1 MPLAITDKY
10 KGESDFSSKMKSD
23 LGRISAL
30 LKSSSPN
37 WSSITFPSP
46 LEMQQL
52 LHRIY
57 ALSSNNKLTQPVNH
71 KLLRIYLFLISRY
84 QANIWPVGP
93 AAELV
98 LLNTA
103 IKTLSET
110 IGVVPRLS
118 HPVVWADQK
127 FLPPEINKKTKKKWQ
142 KQPCL
147 KPRRGQTI
155 SKNEVHFIGTPR
167 EALKERYSGPTVE
180 RVETSSGDL
189 YLNLIDFDYYKLGL
203 MDADHLLASAS
214 LLNRVQEM
222 IETMNY
228 DPTFAR
234 EMKNSIFNDD
244 YFITNSDGSIVGN
257 YWLYMAYHNS
267 IENLW
272 LLLASDNS
280 AGKGAEDPLVWLSQF
295 EIGQKYLA
303 YLVDEGKYIDKSD
316 ILYRVSDDLSSISL
330 KDSFTGWVRES
341 HKTLIL
347 VYKSEAELHGEIRG
361 KIASAQTSKKRLRLI
376 YGNIEAAR
384 AHFLTSD
391 VASDSGCS
399 QLSVE
404 TGFSEFFMRDVAKAI
419 SEKPEIKKLYV
430 GIEHEVT
437 AVSNQVA
444 EENGYARK
452 RKFTPT

>member
-1 MPLAITDKY
+1 MPLAITNKY
-10 KGESDFSSKMKSD
+10 KGESDFSSKMESD

-46 LEMQQL
+46 LEMQRL
-52 LHRIY
+52 FHRIY
-57 ALSSNNKLTQPVNH
+57 VFSLNNKSTQSINH

-84 QANIWPVGP
+84 QANIWPAGP

-147 KPRRGQTI
+147 KPRRGQTV
-155 SKNEVHFIGTPR
+155 SKNEIHFIGTPR

-280 AGKGAEDPLVWLSQF
+280 AGKGAEDPVVWLSQF
-295 EIGQKYLA
+295 EIGKKYLA
-303 YLVDEGKYIDKSD
+303 HLVYKGKYIDKSD
-316 ILYRVSDDLSSISL
+316 ILYRISGGGISVSL
-330 KDSFTGWVRES
+330 KDSFTSWVRES
-341 HKTLIL
+341 HKDQLL
-347 VYKSEAELHGEIRG
+347 VYQSEARLHQKMRERIFYAGERRE
-361 KIASAQTSKKRLRLI
+361 SLMETH
-376 YGNIEAAR
+376 GNIAVVS
-384 AHFLTSD
+384 AHFFGSDADSEASSFTSVSSSI
-391 VASDSGCS
+391 VAQHS
-399 QLSVE
+399 
-404 TGFSEFFMRDVAKAI
+404 SEFVEAI
-419 SEKPEIKKLYV
+419 VNDSKIEQLTKDTKRRINEVGSETKQNIKKNRFC
-430 GIEHEVT
+430 
-437 AVSNQVA
+437 A
-444 EENGYARK
+444 
-452 RKFTPT
+452 